1 PGRIGCISLARKVTV
16 NAANPLLAKAIP
28 MPPGGCSIGCQGL
41 SGLRDTPEVFT
52 REGWERS
59 MAYRVVM
66 LEPVM
71 EATPVY
77 IRQEARLRFEE
88 IAEGVENIPQ
98 DSAFWESVRVSRL
111 CLVVRGWA
119 FF

>member
-1 PGRIGCISLARKVTV
+1 
-16 NAANPLLAKAIP
+16 
-28 MPPGGCSIGCQGL
+28 
-41 SGLRDTPEVFT
+41 
-52 REGWERS
+52 

-88 IAEGVENIPQ
+88 IADGVQNIPP
-98 DSAFWESVRVSRL
+98 DSAFWASVRVSRL
-111 CLVVRGWA
+111 RLVVRGWA
-119 FF
+119 FFYTFDGETLRVEEVRK

>member
-1 PGRIGCISLARKVTV
+1 
-16 NAANPLLAKAIP
+16 
-28 MPPGGCSIGCQGL
+28 
-41 SGLRDTPEVFT
+41 
-52 REGWERS
+52 

-88 IAEGVENIPQ
+88 IAEGVENIPA

-111 CLVVRGWA
+111 CLVVRGWS
-119 FF
+119 FFYTFDGETLRVEEVRK